1 MENAQEIIVLL
12 KVFRLCYQISYLMSL
27 VIVEHVPPGMTWVIS
42 LFELKRLVK
51 EAKDVRVCLRLLF
64 IRPLMI
70 MQAWRK
76 RLRECAYL
84 NRLDRNDFLF
94 GINLGR
100 RVCLP
105 IRERVGLRRLESN
118 RKRCYWNY

>member
-51 EAKDVRVCLRLLF
+51 EAKDV
-64 IRPLMI
+64 
-70 MQAWRK
+70 
-76 RLRECAYL
+76 
-84 NRLDRNDFLF
+84 
-94 GINLGR
+94 
-100 RVCLP
+100 
-105 IRERVGLRRLESN
+105 
-118 RKRCYWNY
+118 